1 MIIPRLGPLLLA
13 AALLSHGQAEDFASP
28 EVLARLNTE
37 AGPAVPTVK
46 GLDPAWVRALPLR
59 GEPAAYTRAN
69 SADFAYL
76 GMPIGGVGCGQVY
89 LAGDG
94 RLWCWDIFNTYVP
107 SANFPNE
114 QGAAFLKPPRSDD
127 PKAKN
132 TVHFEQGF
140 TLKVVTPDKTWER
153 PLDRDGF
160 RDITFTGGY
169 PVGFVAYRD
178 AEMPVVVDLQAFSP
192 FIPLNLPDSSLPAT
206 VLRYT
211 VRNTSAKPVEVTL
224 SGRLQNAVLHNAAA
238 QFPNLRN
245 AIVSGPGFSF
255 LECSAE
261 TEDDA
266 VKRTPAYGT
275 MGLALLGPAPELSRP
290 RRDTTPANATAAP
303 VGEIGRVLRL
313 SPGGSATMDFVLA
326 WNFPN
331 LDMPRIGKGRDY
343 AGRFAD
349 ARAVAAYVSENY
361 ERLVRDTLLWKKT
374 WDDSSLP
381 HWFLDQVFA
390 AVSGLASST
399 SYLMSDGRFYAYEGI
414 YSCPGT
420 CTHVY
425 HYNQASGRLFPAL
438 ERKVREDVDL
448 GVAFDAK
455 SGVIGFRA
463 EYDRHLAVDGQ
474 AGTIL
479 RIYREHLASP
489 DDAFLRRVWPRVK
502 KSFDPLLALDPD
514 GDGILEGAQMNTLD
528 KPWFG
533 RVAWLS
539 SLYLAALRAGE
550 RMATICDDPD
560 FAARCRDIAGKGY
573 ASLPRELFEDGYFI
587 NRVDPAK
594 PDSINS
600 GTGCHIDQVM
610 GQSWAFQVGL
620 PRVLPPNETRSALR
634 SLWKYNFTSK
644 MAPYRE
650 LNKPGR
656 WYADKDQGGLLMCTF
671 PRSDWSYDKAK
682 GKGPD
687 WAAGY
692 FNEAMTG
699 FEHQVAAHMLWEGLA
714 PEALA
719 IERAIAERYQGD
731 RRNPWNEIENGSHY
745 GRAMASYGV
754 FLAASGYDYDGPRRH
769 LGFAPKLTPD
779 DFKVAFTAA
788 EGWGS
793 YQQKSAGRDFVATVN
808 LAWGNL
814 PLRTLALA
822 ALATAGDSDVRAQLD
837 EHPIKVT
844 TSRRDGQL
852 VLTFDPELRLTA
864 GQHLTVTAPNMPPAF
879 VTIAK

>member
-1 MIIPRLGPLLLA
+1 MIPTRLASILLVAFTLA
-13 AALLSHGQAEDFASP
+13 SVRADDFASP

-46 GLDPAWVRALPLR
+46 ALDAAWVRSLPLR
-59 GEPAAYTRAN
+59 GEPTAYTRAN
-69 SADFAYL
+69 SADFAYI
-76 GMPIGGVGCGQVY
+76 GMPVGGIGCGQLY

-107 SANFPNE
+107 RSNFPNE

-127 PKAKN
+127 PRAKN
-132 TVHFEQGF
+132 TVKVEQGF
-140 TLKVVTPDKTWER
+140 TLKVVAADKTWER

-169 PVGFVAYRD
+169 PVGAVAYRD
-178 AEMPVVVDLQAFSP
+178 TALPVTVDLQAFSP
-192 FIPLNLPDSSLPAT
+192 FIPLNIPDSSLPAT

-211 VRNTSAKPVEVTL
+211 VRNTSARPVEVTL
-224 SGRLQNAVLHNAAA
+224 SGRLQNAVLNNAPA
-238 QFPNLRN
+238 QLPKLRN
-245 AIVSGPGFSF
+245 AIVSSPGFGF
-255 LECSAE
+255 LECSVDS
-261 TEDDA
+261 DDA
-266 VKRTPAYGT
+266 AVKAAPAYGSL
-275 MGLALLGPAPELSRP
+275 GLALLGAAPELARP
-290 RRDTTPANATAAP
+290 QREPATANPAPAAP

-313 SPGGSATMDFVLA
+313 PAGGSATVDFVLV

-331 LDMPRIGKGRDY
+331 LDMPRIGKGRAY
-343 AGRFAD
+343 ASRFAD
-349 ARAVAAYVSENY
+349 ARAVAAYVSGNY
-361 ERLVRDTLLWKKT
+361 DRLVRDTLLWQKT
-374 WDDSSLP
+374 WNDSTLP

-390 AVSGLASST
+390 AVAGLASST
-399 SYLMSDGRFYAYEGI
+399 SYLMPDSRFYAYEGV

-425 HYNQASGRLFPAL
+425 HYEQATGRLFPAL
-438 ERKVREDVDL
+438 ARDVREKVDL
-448 GVAFDAK
+448 GSGFDAK

-489 DDAFLRRVWPRVK
+489 DDAFLRQVWPRVK
-502 KSFDPLLALDPD
+502 KAFDPLLSLDPD

-528 KPWFG
+528 KPWHG
-533 RVAWLS
+533 KIAWLS
-539 SLYLAALRAGE
+539 GLYLAALRAGE
-550 RMATICDDPD
+550 RMAVICDDPA
-560 FAARCRDIAGKGY
+560 FAARCRDIAEKGY
-573 ASLPRELFEDGYFI
+573 ANLPKELFENGYFI
-587 NRVDPAK
+587 NRVDPSK
-594 PDSINS
+594 PETINS

-620 PRVLPPNETRSALR
+620 PRVLPPEETRAALH

-644 MAPYRE
+644 MGPYRE

-754 FLAASGYDYDGPRRH
+754 FLATSGYDYDGPAGR
-769 LGFAPKLTPD
+769 LAFAPKLAPEH
-779 DFKVAFTAA
+779 FKTAFTAA

-793 YQQKSAGRDFVATVN
+793 YEQQATTKGMVADLAVKWGSLRLRSLGLAADAAPKRATVE
-808 LAWGNL
+808 
-814 PLRTLALA
+814 
-822 ALATAGDSDVRAQLD
+822 AGGKTISAVIRYA
-837 EHPIKVT
+837 
-844 TSRRDGQL
+844 DGRCD
-852 VLTFDPELRLTA
+852 LTFLDDLRLQN
-864 GQHLTVTAPNMPPAF
+864 GQTLRVTLTF
-879 VTIAK
+879 